1 MFAEERQAEIV
12 RRARALGRVDVISLS
27 EELGVTP
34 ETVRRDLTAIERQGH
49 VRRVHGGAISIERVA
64 SEPGLAARETL
75 WAAEKERIAKAAIDE
90 VPRDGA
96 ILIDAGTTTR
106 RFAELLPR
114 DRELLVVVNSPDI
127 AILLGGRAEL
137 TVMMLGGRV
146 RARTM
151 AIVDG
156 WALEALKKIHVDV
169 AFMGTNGISVER
181 GLTTPDPAEA
191 LVKEHMIAAARRVV
205 LLGDHTKIGNNYF
218 STFGALDD
226 VDTFVTD
233 SGADPGLLEEIEDA
247 GPRVVR
253 A

>member
-1 MFAEERQAEIV
+1 MFAEERQTEIV
-12 RRARALGRVDVISLS
+12 RRARARGRVDVISLS

-34 ETVRRDLTAIERQGH
+34 ETVRRDLSVIERQGH
-49 VRRVHGGAISIERVA
+49 VRRVHGGAISIERLA

-75 WAAEKERIAKAAIDE
+75 WTAEKERIAKAAIDE
-90 VPRDGA
+90 VPHDGA

-106 RFAELLPR
+106 RFAEMLPR

-127 AILLGGRAEL
+127 ALLLGGRAEL

-156 WALEALKKIHVDV
+156 WALEALTRIHVDV
-169 AFMGTNGISVER
+169 AFMGTNGITVEC

-191 LVKEHMIAAARRVV
+191 MVKQRMIAAARRVV
-205 LLGDHTKIGNNYF
+205 LLSDHTKIGNNYF
-218 STFGALDD
+218 SPFAALDE

-233 SGADPGLLEEIEDA
+233 SGADTGLLEEIEDA

>member
-1 MFAEERQAEIV
+1 MFAEERQSEIV

-34 ETVRRDLTAIERQGH
+34 ETVRRDLTVIERQGH
-49 VRRVHGGAISIERVA
+49 VRRVHGGAISIERIA

-75 WAAEKERIAKAAIDE
+75 WTAEKERIAKAAIDE
-90 VPRDGA
+90 VPHDGA

-106 RFAELLPR
+106 RFAEMLPR

-127 AILLGGRAEL
+127 ALLLGGRAEL

-156 WALEALKKIHVDV
+156 WALEALTKIHVDV
-169 AFMGTNGISVER
+169 ALMGTNGISVEC

-191 LVKEHMIAAARRVV
+191 LVKQRMIAAARRVV
-205 LLGDHTKIGNNYF
+205 LLSDHTKIGNNYF
-218 STFGALDD
+218 SAFAALDE

-233 SGADPGLLEEIEDA
+233 SGADTGLLEEIEDA

>member
-1 MFAEERQAEIV
+1 V
-12 RRARALGRVDVISLS
+12 
-27 EELGVTP
+27 
-34 ETVRRDLTAIERQGH
+34 IERQGH
-49 VRRVHGGAISIERVA
+49 VRRVHGGAISIERLA

-75 WAAEKERIAKAAIDE
+75 WTAEKERIAKAAIDE
-90 VPRDGA
+90 VPHDGA

-106 RFAELLPR
+106 RFAEVLPR

-127 AILLGGRAEL
+127 ALLLGGRAEL

-156 WALEALKKIHVDV
+156 WALEALTKIHVDV
-169 AFMGTNGISVER
+169 AFMGTNGITVER

-191 LVKEHMIAAARRVV
+191 MVKQRMIAAARRVV
-205 LLGDHTKIGNNYF
+205 LLSDHTKIGNNYF
-218 STFGALDD
+218 SPFAALHD

-233 SGADPGLLEEIEDA
+233 SGADTGLLEEIEDA